1 MTIRQ
6 LGLTGSAVFSDCRA
20 YRYTLARKLSENAGV
35 CVFCMLNPSTADAM
49 KNDPTVR
56 RCVGY
61 AQQWGFGTL
70 AVVNIFALRS
80 TDPKALYD
88 HADPVGPDNDWYLS
102 RAAEAAD
109 LFVCAW
115 GTHGRERGKFVID
128 MLRDKARLMCLTRN
142 KDGSPGHPLYLP
154 GDAVAVRFIREAR

>member
-1 MTIRQ
+1 M
-6 LGLTGSAVFSDCRA
+6 FSDDLV
-20 YRYTLARKLSENAGV
+20 YRYTLTRKLSDQRGSGT

-70 AVVNIFALRS
+70 TVVNIFALRS

-88 HADPVGPDNDWYLS
+88 HADPVGQDNDWHIS
-102 RAAEAAD
+102 RAAETAD

-115 GTHGRERGKFVID
+115 GGHGGDRGKFVID
-128 MLRDKARLMCLTRN
+128 RLRDKARLMCLTIN

-154 GDAVAVRFIREAR
+154 GDLMPVPLISEAR